1 MKNYYIHGKFPPKN
15 TAQKL
20 SFRVEIFS
28 KFREI
33 YNNWLEIVF
42 PHGKSRLKPLDKT
55 KTATIIKYR
64 LESGYDKEEVSGL
77 IGISPVS

>member
-15 TAQKL
+15 TGYL
-20 SFRVEIFS
+20 
-28 KFREI
+28 FREI
-33 YNNWLEIVF
+33 YSNWLEIVF
-42 PHGKSRLKPLDKT
+42 PHGKSGLKPLDKT